1 MKASGK
7 MAYLPGSRNPEVVT
21 MLCIWLPLA
30 MAQDSGRGMLSSLEG
45 EEGYLRTR
53 AARSVRFLDSFPLNK
68 EERSKVSLL
77 PHPSLPP
84 VTNVTKKPYTLFPS
98 EECSATLIFAKIHP
112 LPR

>member
-1 MKASGK
+1 

-30 MAQDSGRGMLSSLEG
+30 MAQDSGRGILSSLEG

-68 EERSKVSLL
+68 EERSRVKKFLL
-77 PHPSLPP
+77 PHPRFTPP
-84 VTNVTKKPYTLFPS
+84 PHFKLK
-98 EECSATLIFAKIHP
+98 A
-112 LPR
+112 